1 MAQHLIEQEENFNIL
16 KNVSGDLMVLM
27 RARMENA
34 HEPRIVYDGGEH
46 ALLYRNENNTVIL
59 DYIHP
64 QIRNDLAHAEGV
76 LVVEAQGQSIIRE
89 YVVPVKIM
97 KKIPLPKGIKEPE

>member
-64 QIRNDLAHAEGV
+64 QIREDLSHAEGV